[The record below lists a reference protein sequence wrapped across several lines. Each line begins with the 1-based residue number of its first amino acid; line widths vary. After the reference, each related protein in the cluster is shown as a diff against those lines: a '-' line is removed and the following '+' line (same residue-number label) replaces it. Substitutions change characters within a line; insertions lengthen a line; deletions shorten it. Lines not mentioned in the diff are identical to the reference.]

1 MGINLTNK
9 ELEDLKQNLP
19 VSVDK
24 KVALKTLKDEVKA
37 FTGEKIDSSD
47 LQDILKDMG
56 IELADKEYKQ
66 LLKTLPIDGGKVDE
80 SCFRSHRGQ
89 AYRRGT

>member
-66 LLKTLPIDGGKVDE
+66 LLKTLPIDAHEKVFQNRLLKDVR
-80 SCFRSHRGQ
+80 FL
-89 AYRRGT
+89 